1 MKTIIVK
8 DLMTPNPVLIDPD
21 ATLQE
26 AAESMKNV
34 DCGML
39 PVGVKDNLE
48 GVITDRDII
57 IRALAEGKNP
67 AQEKVR
73 SFMTEKVFAC
83 NENDTLDAAADKMR
97 MHKVGRLVVKDKSG
111 KVTGVLSFGGIL
123 RKEAD
128 AMEVANVV
136 KHATRVSPF

>member
-26 AAESMKNV
+26 AAESMKSV

-57 IRALAEGKNP
+57 IRALAEGKSS
-67 AQEKVR
+67 AQAKVR
-73 SFMTEKVFAC
+73 DFMTVKVYAC

-97 MHKVGRLVVKDKSG
+97 THKVGRLVVKDNSG

-128 AMEVANVV
+128 AMEISNVV